1 MEDQASEQVMNFIP
15 GPHSLS
21 AQRAHEHHRL
31 FAGRGPQVLH
41 FRQKN
46 ALPRQ
51 PSGAEVGK
59 PVGLENEERST
70 GGGEEA
76 AASPP
81 PGDSPPRG
89 TRFAARRRARFVRP
103 PIPATSLAPRAGPRD
118 ARPPLTLP
126 TAPARAPGPGTTT
139 PHRSPRSALRAP
151 GPESPAPPPSALTGT
166 CSGLSLGATVMSESE
181 SESCPSSM
189 SPASCAIFPRR
200 GVAGREGTS
209 GGAAGWS
216 GWL

>member
-151 GPESPAPPPSALTGT
+151 GPESPAPPPPHSPAPAAA
-166 CSGLSLGATVMSESE
+166 CRWVPP
-181 SESCPSSM
+181 SCRNPSQKVAHLPCRLPPAPSS
-189 SPASCAIFPRR
+189 R
-200 GVAGREGTS
+200 GAV
-209 GGAAGWS
+209 
-216 GWL
+216 